1 MWGCKQLSGSYKV
14 QGRSSSFTLLNSAT
28 TSLTKLDG
36 KWIVAYIIAEPCI
49 GVKDTVRS
57 MRFVPKV
64 ISQIDGTELNG

>member
-1 MWGCKQLSGSYKV
+1 M
-14 QGRSSSFTLLNSAT
+14 LNSAT
-28 TSLTKLDG
+28 TSLTKLDV